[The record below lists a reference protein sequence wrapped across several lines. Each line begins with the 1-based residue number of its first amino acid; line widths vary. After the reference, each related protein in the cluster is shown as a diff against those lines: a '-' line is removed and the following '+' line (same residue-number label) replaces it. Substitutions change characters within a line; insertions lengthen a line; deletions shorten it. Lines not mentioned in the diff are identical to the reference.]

1 MNFLDL
7 IKSKGYIVVSKELA
21 KEIGLNETIIL
32 AELISQYQYFKDKG
46 ELDEQG
52 YFYCTIDKMEN
63 NTTLDREKQD
73 KAIKNLINRNLIKK
87 ERKGLPAKRY
97 FKINETN
104 ITKLFFTHKDKI
116 KDKDQHKS
124 ELEEL
129 YKQGYR

>member
-21 KEIGLNETIIL
+21 REIGLNETIIL

-52 YFYCTIDKMEN
+52 YFYCTIDKLEK
-63 NTTLDREKQD
+63 NTTIEKSKQGRV
-73 KAIKNLINRNLIKK
+73 INNLIDMELIEKNT
-87 ERKGLPAKRY
+87 KGVPPKRH

-116 KDKDQHKS
+116 EDKSQHKS

-129 YKQGYR
+129 YKSGYR

>member
-32 AELISQYQYFKDKG
+32 AELISQYEYFKNNG

-52 YFYCTIDKMEN
+52 YFYCTIDKMED
-63 NTTLDREKQD
+63 NTTLDKHKQSRAINNLVDSGLIEK
-73 KAIKNLINRNLIKK
+73 NT
-87 ERKGLPAKRY
+87 KGIPPKRH

-116 KDKDQHKS
+116 EDKSKHKS
-124 ELEEL
+124 ELEKL
-129 YKQGYR
+129 YKAGYR

>member
-32 AELISQYQYFKDKG
+32 AELIGQNQYFKDRG

-52 YFYCTIDKMEN
+52 YFYCTIDKMEK
-63 NTTLDREKQD
+63 NTTLDKNKQSY
-73 KAIKNLINRNLIKK
+73 AINTLIKRDLIEK
-87 ERKGLPAKRY
+87 EIKGLPSKRY
-97 FKINETN
+97 FKINETE

-116 KDKDQHKS
+116 EDESQHKS
-124 ELEEL
+124 EIEEL
-129 YKQGYR
+129 YKSGYR